1 MSYYNRY
8 KKLNN
13 DEVIISP
20 PFIKLDEK
28 STDTMVLYDVKKSR
42 LDKISQEFYGVPF
55 YGWLILIANPEYG
68 GSEWNIRDGQAV
80 RVPLPLDT
88 TLREYERKL
97 LRRLEYYGD

>member
-13 DEVIISP
+13 DEIIISP